1 MKNYATLSINFGK
14 YTRTRVKS
22 DLDDI
27 KVDITYENSIIGN
40 QSKNAFLSQFNGSSY
55 SPTKSD
61 NLYLV
66 KGVNIPRVKI
76 KNLTADYNIKSVRN
90 IDKATHVVVSS
101 QAIDRMF
108 DYSWKYN
115 VSTDL
120 MKIWL
125 SDFIK
130 LPFFDEDSQYNCYEL
145 DKAKTLL
152 EAFINTYEEDFVLI
166 DYWSN
171 NNFFTD
177 KSMMQDLGFYLKD
190 LDGKILTS
198 SSQSDNYKYDVV
210 HYLKGEWEPNKEII
224 DNILNYNLPI
234 IDQNEIISLLNG
246 EDATEIDED
255 VYESVCEMFSSGDE
269 DNHIVAMEI
278 MANCNYS
285 KSFLYLCLLFYKYG
299 SLMEYKSER
308 KHVNFK
314 ALISYMDLS
323 SSSLNID
330 INQIVSRLRSHKQLT
345 KSNMDEVLKRLGT
358 DVIRHG
364 ETDMIKIKT
373 VTLKS
378 EVLEEL
384 NMNYTYN
391 FREDFTPDEETEVPD
406 SEDTATVADIQCI
419 PSDNVAQVTDD
430 YLYIFE
436 DEYSDAKIGDII
448 EIDYTYYKV
457 DHATNVEDKN
467 YLALL
472 KVKME
477 SVANVSEE
485 DEKQLMAEAYQDDME
500 KGEYP
505 EEVTPPLAYTK
516 VDPFSNINKKE
527 DSDEYFL

>member
-40 QSKNAFLSQFNGSSY
+40 QNKNAFLSQFNGSSY

-108 DYSWKYN
+108 DYNWKYN

-166 DYWSN
+166 NYWTN

-224 DNILNYNLPI
+224 DHILNCNLPI

-299 SLMEYKSER
+299 SLIEYKSEKR
-308 KHVNFK
+308 HVNFK

-323 SSSLNID
+323 SNSLNID

-391 FREDFTPDEETEVPD
+391 FLEDFTPDEETEVPD
-406 SEDTATVADIQCI
+406 SETPTIEDVQSI
-419 PSDNVAQVTDD
+419 PADNVVEVD
-430 YLYIFE
+430 E
-436 DEYSDAKIGDII
+436 DN
-448 EIDYTYYKV
+448 YTYVPEGDYPDAVTGSIVDIDSQYYEV
-457 DHATNVEDKN
+457 DHVTTMEGDN
-467 YLALL
+467 YLALS
-472 KVKME
+472 KVNMDTVE
-477 SVANVSEE
+477 EVSEE
-485 DEKQLMAEAYQDDME
+485 EEKEMVAEAYQDDVE
-500 KGEYP
+500 KGEYT
-505 EEVTPPLAYTK
+505 EEVTPPLVYTK

>member
-1 MKNYATLSINFGK
+1 
-14 YTRTRVKS
+14 
-22 DLDDI
+22 
-27 KVDITYENSIIGN
+27 
-40 QSKNAFLSQFNGSSY
+40 
-55 SPTKSD
+55 
-61 NLYLV
+61 
-66 KGVNIPRVKI
+66 
-76 KNLTADYNIKSVRN
+76 
-90 IDKATHVVVSS
+90 
-101 QAIDRMF
+101 
-108 DYSWKYN
+108 
-115 VSTDL
+115 
-120 MKIWL
+120 
-125 SDFIK
+125 
-130 LPFFDEDSQYNCYEL
+130 
-145 DKAKTLL
+145 
-152 EAFINTYEEDFVLI
+152 
-166 DYWSN
+166 
-171 NNFFTD
+171 
-177 KSMMQDLGFYLKD
+177 
-190 LDGKILTS
+190 
-198 SSQSDNYKYDVV
+198 
-210 HYLKGEWEPNKEII
+210 
-224 DNILNYNLPI
+224 
-234 IDQNEIISLLNG
+234 
-246 EDATEIDED
+246 
-255 VYESVCEMFSSGDE
+255 
-269 DNHIVAMEI
+269 
-278 MANCNYS
+278 
-285 KSFLYLCLLFYKYG
+285 
-299 SLMEYKSER
+299 
-308 KHVNFK
+308 
-314 ALISYMDLS
+314 
-323 SSSLNID
+323 
-330 INQIVSRLRSHKQLT
+330 
-345 KSNMDEVLKRLGT
+345 MDEVLKRLGT